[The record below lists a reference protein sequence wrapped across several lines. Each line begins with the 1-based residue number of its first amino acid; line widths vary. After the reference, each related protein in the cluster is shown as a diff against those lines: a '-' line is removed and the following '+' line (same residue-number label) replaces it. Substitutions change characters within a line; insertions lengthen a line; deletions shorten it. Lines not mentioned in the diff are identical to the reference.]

1 MFFRKAAPANSAVD
15 SNTLSTNQ
23 INGSPST
30 RADSFSVTYDRCL
43 GISLIGAEQVYRV
56 QSTLNSSTQTST
68 PSVVSTCNTEKS
80 VIIDIAPTPK
90 RSNTLKW
97 GRSKANP
104 INNV

>member
-1 MFFRKAAPANSAVD
+1 MFFRKAASANPAVE
-15 SNTLSTNQ
+15 SNTISTNQ

-30 RADSFSVTYDRCL
+30 REDNFSVSYDRCL

-56 QSTLNSSTQTST
+56 QGALNSSTQSST
-68 PSVVSTCNTEKS
+68 PSVKSSCNTENS